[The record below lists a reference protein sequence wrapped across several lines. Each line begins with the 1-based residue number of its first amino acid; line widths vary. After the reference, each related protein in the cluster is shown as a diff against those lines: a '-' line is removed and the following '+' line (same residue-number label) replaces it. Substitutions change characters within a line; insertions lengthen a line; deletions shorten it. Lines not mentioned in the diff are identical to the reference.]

1 MNNNNEHTP
10 TELQMA
16 SARWQLKVN
25 NKPMDSLNS
34 CHRNDNYDDDDND
47 NNNNNVVTWWWPSKA
62 PLCENIEINKRK
74 ILFAPFESQVYRK
87 SMP

>member
-16 SARWQLKVN
+16 SARRQLKVN

-34 CHRNDNYDDDDND
+34 CHRNDNYDDD
-47 NNNNNVVTWWWPSKA
+47 NNNVVTWWWPSQV
-62 PLCENIEINKRK
+62 PLCENIEVNNKRK
-74 ILFAPFESQVYRK
+74 KSFAPFESQAYRK